1 MTKRQAGPPDVE
13 FTAAL
18 AVAEGALRGVL
29 GDREAWAAEAANQAA
44 EPLPWPLQAQGEGY
58 PQLLRILAA
67 VAVQSTLQAIHEA
80 DGHAIEPD
88 AAGGDFQIILRVVNR
103 AVQAADAAMCRAF
116 GAPRGAHRLT
126 GKQKFHNWLKRRDVE
141 TAVMSGLP
149 RKEALEGLSISPAAA
164 YRAMKRR

>member
-1 MTKRQAGPPDVE
+1 MTKREAGPPDVE

-44 EPLPWPLQAQGEGY
+44 APLPWPLQAQGEGY
-58 PQLLRILAA
+58 PQLLRILA
-67 VAVQSTLQAIHEA
+67 VVSVQSTLKAIHEA

-116 GAPRGAHRLT
+116 GGPRGAHRAT
-126 GKQKFHNWLKRRDVE
+126 GKREFHNWLKQREVE
-141 TAVMSGLP
+141 AAVMSGQQ
-149 RKEALEGLSISPAAA
+149 RSEALKRLSISRAAA